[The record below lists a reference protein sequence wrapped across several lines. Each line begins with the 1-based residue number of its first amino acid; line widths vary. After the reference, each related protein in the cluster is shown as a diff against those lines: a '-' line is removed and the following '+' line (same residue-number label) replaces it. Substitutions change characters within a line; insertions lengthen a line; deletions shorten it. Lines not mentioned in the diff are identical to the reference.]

1 MYPKEV
7 HREVL
12 MKVRFHGVRG
22 SIPVSGDQF
31 ARTGGNTTCVVLE
44 SEGERLILDGG
55 TGLAALGQELGC
67 TAVDTTVLFTHV
79 HWDHIQGVPFFAPLF
94 HPGSRVR
101 FGGAR
106 TEWGGIEDSL
116 RAQMRPPQ
124 FPVGVDA
131 FAAHL
136 EFTDI
141 DAGHPMEIGPFRIEA
156 SEMSHPNGVF
166 VYRVSAGGRVVV
178 FATDVEHGDTLD
190 PRLMDFAAGAD
201 LLIHD
206 AQYTRDEYLGTRGP
220 SRRGWGHSSWEDAVE
235 VSLRSGVERLALFHH
250 DPSRDDRGVA
260 EIEQVAK
267 GRFAGA
273 FAAREREVVC
283 L

>member
-1 MYPKEV
+1 MN
-7 HREVL
+7 
-12 MKVRFHGVRG
+12 VRFHGVRG
-22 SIPVSGDQF
+22 SIPVSGAQF

-44 SEGERLILDGG
+44 SQGERLILDGG

-94 HPGSRVR
+94 HPGSKVR

-106 TEWGGIEDSL
+106 TEWGNIEDSL

-131 FAAHL
+131 FAAAL
-136 EFTDI
+136 TFTDI
-141 DAGHPMEIGPFRIEA
+141 DPGHPLEIGPFRVSA
-156 SEMSHPNGVF
+156 SEMTHPNGVL
-166 VYRVSAGGRVVV
+166 VYRVEADGRTVV
-178 FATDVEHGDTLD
+178 FATDVEHGDQLD
-190 PRLMDFAAGAD
+190 RRLIDFAEGAD

-206 AQYTRDEYLGTRGP
+206 AQYTRAEYRGEAGP

-235 VSLRSGVERLALFHH
+235 VSGHGGVDRLALFHH
-250 DPSRDDRGVA
+250 DPNRDDAGVSR
-260 EIEQVAK
+260 IEAIAQQH
-267 GRFAGA
+267 FARA
-273 FAAREREVVC
+273 FAAREREVVV